1 MNARTPVP
9 RRPIDGGPATAQA
22 AEAEPPP
29 VPGRRERK
37 RQALA
42 DHLAD
47 IAWDMFQAFGFDA
60 VSMEAIAEAADVAK
74 ATLYKHFPVKGA
86 LIAHRLHRELAEGMP
101 AYRAELARLPDTES
115 RLRAFLAAAA
125 EWIGRHPGLF
135 APYVRYRLSTLGEVL
150 GPNGDVGQR
159 SGTAGAYLALLQA
172 GQAQGDVRRD
182 LDASLMADHFH
193 ALYLAALTRWLASPE
208 LDLRTEFDRMV
219 DLFVH
224 GVGSPR

>member
-1 MNARTPVP
+1 MNARTPAL
-9 RRPIDGGPATAQA
+9 RRPADGVPAGARAVGADT
-22 AEAEPPP
+22 PPA
-29 VPGRRERK
+29 PGRRERK

-101 AYRAELARLPDTES
+101 AYRAQLAQLPDTES
-115 RLRAFLAAAA
+115 RLRAFLAASAA
-125 EWIGRHPGLF
+125 WIGRHPDLF
-135 APYVRYRLSTLGEVL
+135 APYVRYRLSTLGEVV
-150 GPNGDVGQR
+150 GPNGDDGQR

-172 GQAQGDVRRD
+172 GQALGDVRRD

-193 ALYLAALTRWLASPE
+193 ALYLAALTRWLASPD
-208 LDLRTEFDRMV
+208 LDLRAEFDRLV
-219 DLFVH
+219 ELFVH

>member
-1 MNARTPVP
+1 MNARTPALH
-9 RRPIDGGPATAQA
+9 RPVEAGPAGPQA
-22 AEAEPPP
+22 PDAELPP

-101 AYRAELARLPDTES
+101 AYRDQLARLPDTVS

-125 EWIGRHPGLF
+125 EWIGRHPDLF
-135 APYVRYRLSTLGEVL
+135 APYVRYRLSTLGEVV
-150 GPNGDVGQR
+150 GPNGDSGQR
-159 SGTAGAYLALLQA
+159 SGTAVAYLALLEA
-172 GQAQGDVRRD
+172 GQALGDVRRD
-182 LDASLMADHFH
+182 LEARLMADHFH
-193 ALYLAALTRWLASPE
+193 ALYLAALTRWLASPD
-208 LDLRTEFDRMV
+208 LDLRSEFDRMV